1 MPPKP
6 ASIDA
11 YIAAL
16 PEDLQAVAQS
26 VRQAILDG
34 APGAVPSISYAI
46 PAFRMGPRSSL
57 YFAVWKAHVGLY
69 PIYGLPSGL
78 EARVAPYRAKK
89 DSLHF
94 PHKAPVPLDLI
105 RDLAAFKAGA

>member
-1 MPPKP
+1 MAPKP

-16 PEDLQAVAQS
+16 PEERRELAETVC
-26 VRQAILDG
+26 QAILDG
-34 APGAVPSISYAI
+34 APGAIPSISYAI
-46 PAFRMGPRSSL
+46 PAFTMGPRSSL
-57 YFAVWKAHVGLY
+57 YFAVWKAHLGFY
-69 PIYGLPSGL
+69 PIYGLPPGL

-89 DSLHF
+89 DTLHF